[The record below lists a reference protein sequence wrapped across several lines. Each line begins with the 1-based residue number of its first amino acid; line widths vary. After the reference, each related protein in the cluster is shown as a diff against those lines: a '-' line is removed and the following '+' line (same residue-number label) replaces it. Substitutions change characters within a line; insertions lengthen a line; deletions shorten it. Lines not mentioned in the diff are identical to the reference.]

1 MAKQQFDLWIS
12 DTGFGGS
19 DYSIAPV
26 GLDMTTSSM
35 EYALVGVIE
44 IDIDHADAANK
55 LQKQKRL
62 NKAKKRAELQ
72 QKLDDLENE
81 L

>member
-12 DTGFGGS
+12 DTGFGDDG
-19 DYSIAPV
+19 YSITTV
-26 GLDMTTSSM
+26 GVDMTTSST